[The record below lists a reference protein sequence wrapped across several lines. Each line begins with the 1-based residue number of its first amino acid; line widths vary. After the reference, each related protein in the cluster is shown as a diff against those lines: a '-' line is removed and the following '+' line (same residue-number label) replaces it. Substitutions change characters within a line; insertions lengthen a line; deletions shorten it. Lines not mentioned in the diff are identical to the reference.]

1 MKAKRPASAR
11 HVWEPLRQCWEERSE
26 QYLISNAERM
36 PHVQLLYMQNVA
48 TLMSQKCRLDCVKH
62 SFSMISFLS
71 DRFFPYYLISEY
83 IDTLNCVN
91 SDEKKK
97 LQKGRCSKTL
107 QL

>member
-1 MKAKRPASAR
+1 
-11 HVWEPLRQCWEERSE
+11 
-26 QYLISNAERM
+26 
-36 PHVQLLYMQNVA
+36 
-48 TLMSQKCRLDCVKH
+48 
-62 SFSMISFLS
+62 MISFLS